1 MRDRINWAVI
11 PSLGW
16 LPLVSRHFYFFVP
29 VGITRT
35 TGGVFELV
43 NNLDLSNSSA
53 VKV

>member
-1 MRDRINWAVI
+1 MTELIGLTVI